1 MTQKDVGAMPDVIT
15 GTLQLGLIQVYAL
28 INPRA
33 SHSFVAHRIVSNL
46 NVLPSRL
53 NVGMVVSTP
62 LGKNINIDEV
72 YKGVKLYIKGVEL
85 RVDLMPLELHD
96 FDLILEMDWLNRYRA
111 QVDCFTKTVTLQD
124 VSGKRVV
131 FRGEKRVSP
140 NSIISVMTAGKLVMT
155 AVVHELL
162 HPFLEVFTPHVRLNK
177 QLHWARLTSKKH
189 SL

>member
-1 MTQKDVGAMPDVIT
+1 
-15 GTLQLGLIQVYAL
+15 
-28 INPRA
+28 
-33 SHSFVAHRIVSNL
+33 
-46 NVLPSRL
+46 
-53 NVGMVVSTP
+53 MVVSTP

-131 FRGEKRVSP
+131 FRGEKRVIP